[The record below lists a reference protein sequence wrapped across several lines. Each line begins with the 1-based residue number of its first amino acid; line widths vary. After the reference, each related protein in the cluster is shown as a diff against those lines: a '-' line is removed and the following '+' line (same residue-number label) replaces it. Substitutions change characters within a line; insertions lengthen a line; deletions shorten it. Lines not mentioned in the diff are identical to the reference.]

1 MKKLKIAFI
10 FETASLKGGQFI
22 MAFQNLKSLINL
34 SDDYLIFV
42 NDKYSYDF
50 IKKENMKCAIYKKS
64 VFDKLFLS
72 ISNLYLGKRLLKKFK
87 ILSFLE
93 RKLLKNNFN
102 LVFFLDPTPSHN
114 LFRKINTAATVMDL
128 CHRDFPEFP
137 EVKNDFEYEYRE
149 KILENLNKNILI
161 IVESNELREEI
172 SRIYNIQ
179 KSKIFN
185 LPNAYSEDYHELNLK
200 KNNSQEFLN
209 FIKLLPKKYFFY
221 PAQYW
226 PHKNHKI
233 LLEAANLLNNKGI
246 KKKFVFC
253 GNDMGNI
260 TYLKKKVR
268 ELNLSKN
275 FIFFNFLD
283 NNEVKYLY
291 KNCEA
296 VVMPTFFGPTNIPV
310 FNSWYYKKIIFYSSH
325 LKNKFEECAVYCD
338 PLEPLSWADALS
350 EFDIN
355 KEYYQNILI
364 NSSNMLL
371 DVQEQRNKG
380 LKDMSDYLTRY
391 KKIISS
397 YL

>member
-1 MKKLKIAFI
+1 MKKLKTAFI
-10 FETASLKGGQFI
+10 IETTLLKGGQFV

-42 NDKYSYDF
+42 NDKESFDF
-50 IKKENMKCAIYKKS
+50 LKKENMKCEIYKKNL
-64 VFDKLFLS
+64 FDKLFLL
-72 ISNLYLGKRLLKKFK
+72 ISKLYLGKVLLKKFK
-87 ILSFLE
+87 IFSFLE
-93 RKLLKNNFN
+93 RKLLRNNFN
-102 LVFFLDPTPSHN
+102 LVFFLDTTPSYN
-114 LFRKINTAATVMDL
+114 LFRKINTAITVMDL
-128 CHRDFPEFP
+128 CHRDFLEFP
-137 EVKNDFEYEYRE
+137 EIRNDFEYEYRE
-149 KILENLNKNILI
+149 KTLENLNKNILI
-161 IVESNELREEI
+161 IVESNELKEDV

-185 LPNAYSEDYHELNLK
+185 LPNAYSDDHHELNLK

-209 FIKLLPKKYFFY
+209 FTQLLPKKYFFY

-233 LLEAANLLNNKGI
+233 LLEAANLLKNKGI
-246 KKKFVFC
+246 EKKFVFC

-260 TYLKKKVR
+260 TYLKKKVS

-275 FIFFNFLD
+275 FIFFNFLN

-296 VVMPTFFGPTNIPV
+296 VVMPTFFGPTNIPL

-325 LKNKFEECAVYCD
+325 LKNKYEECAVYCD
-338 PLEPLSWADALS
+338 PLDPLSWADALL

-355 KEYYQNILI
+355 KKYYQNILI
-364 NSSNMLL
+364 NSSHMLL
-371 DVQEQRNKG
+371 YVQEQRNKG
-380 LKDMSDYLTRY
+380 LKDMSDYLISYR
-391 KKIISS
+391 KIIST